1 MRRTMWVGVVAA
13 AALVPVVAAPV
24 VPAASQRTLKTRTLT
39 VKPSGK
45 TARLTLTA
53 RGTKVTLS
61 LYVKRK
67 GKYVLLKRRNASRP
81 LLAGST
87 DIRLSADQS
96 GAAYER
102 NGGQGLISWSGPDP
116 SSDTDDYAEYYGW
129 NIAKPKLELFGLSR

>member
-1 MRRTMWVGVVAA
+1 MRKRMWAGVAVAV
-13 AALVPVVAAPV
+13 ALVPIVAV
-24 VPAASQRTLKTRTLT
+24 SGVTAASQRTLKVKTLT

-45 TARLTLTA
+45 KARFTLTV

-87 DIRLSADQS
+87 DIRLTADQA
-96 GAAYER
+96 GAAYEK
-102 NGGQGLISWSGPDP
+102 NGGQGLVSWSGPD
-116 SSDTDDYAEYYGW
+116 SSTDADDYAEYYGW
-129 NIAKPKLELFGLSR
+129 NVGRPKLEFFGLSR